1 MSPASAPTGAR
12 RAGRVVGS
20 GERTT
25 IVVGVVAD
33 PDLPIRLARRLAKT
47 LPALLARQFEGA
59 DWQVEVFDDPF
70 EAMYPDLEYLIDKA
84 GRHVR
89 DTSWDL
95 ALCLTDLP
103 MRGDGREIVL
113 ARLDRR
119 HRVGL
124 VSLPALGGIR
134 LQRRLEDL
142 ASRIV
147 GALRPG
153 LGIGPRPG
161 PDPAARLPLR
171 GIRAETG
178 EGYERIVHRGA
189 AGYPRLLA
197 GMVRANRPWQLFVG
211 LSSALAGSLAGTAFG
226 VLYSSI
232 WQLATALGPYRLAG
246 VATSAVAA
254 LVVWIIVGHGL
265 WERPAP
271 ARRESG
277 RDLEMRNAGTVVTVA
292 AGALVFFGAL
302 FLITFAA
309 VLLVIPPDYLGTV
322 LGRAAQP
329 GDYLTIAVMA
339 SALGTVAGAVGSGLE
354 DDVSVRRATYGYRE
368 RERRNRVDGAGT
380 PERF

>member
-1 MSPASAPTGAR
+1 MTTE
-12 RAGRVVGS
+12 
-20 GERTT
+20 ERTT

-33 PDLPIRLARRLAKT
+33 PDLPIRLARELAET
-47 LPALLARQFEGA
+47 LPTLLARRFAGA
-59 DWQVEVFDDPF
+59 DWRVEVFDDPF

-142 ASRIV
+142 ALRIV

-153 LGIGPRPG
+153 PGIGLRPG
-161 PDPAARLPLR
+161 PDPAARLPFR
-171 GIRAETG
+171 GIRAEAG
-178 EGYERIVHRGA
+178 AGDERIVHRGVT
-189 AGYPRLLA
+189 GYPRLLA

-246 VATSAVAA
+246 VAAAAVAA
-254 LVVWIIVGHGL
+254 LAVWIIVGHGL
-265 WERPAP
+265 WERPVST
-271 ARRESG
+271 RRESDH
-277 RDLEMRNAGTVVTVA
+277 DLRMRNAGTVVTVA
-292 AGALVFFGAL
+292 VGALVFFGAL

-309 VLLVIPPDYLGTV
+309 VLLVIPPGYLGTV

-329 GDYLTIAVMA
+329 DDYLTIAVMA

-368 RERRNRVDGAGT
+368 RERRDRVGGAGT